1 MKFVGKIA
9 KCTHLSNQ
17 NHFFSAIGAIICQ
30 KCQTEILKSAFPIKM
45 YINIVKICLKIIII
59 VKMDNNGFELII
71 TYSEILLICFESKVS
86 ETEILS
92 KILEQLDINNQ
103 MFTIFSLEELLFML
117 KYLDFSCVI
126 AL

>member
-1 MKFVGKIA
+1 MM
-9 KCTHLSNQ
+9 T
-17 NHFFSAIGAIICQ
+17 
-30 KCQTEILKSAFPIKM
+30 
-45 YINIVKICLKIIII
+45 IVKIY
-59 VKMDNNGFELII
+59 DNGFELII

-92 KILEQLDINNQ
+92 KILEELDIDNQ

-126 AL
+126 ALYFVSFFYEHPVCSEEEKCDHVANFVVYNTTNFQGLV

>member
-1 MKFVGKIA
+1 M
-9 KCTHLSNQ
+9 T
-17 NHFFSAIGAIICQ
+17 
-30 KCQTEILKSAFPIKM
+30 
-45 YINIVKICLKIIII
+45 I

-126 AL
+126 ALYFVSFFYEHPVYIHENGSEGFILNFSQYFMNFQNEAVEKINPSLKQH